1 MGNTGSLNA
10 SDQPVN
16 ARVLVIVQNLP
27 VPLDRRVWLECQAL
41 KASGYDVAVIC
52 PKGPGDPDYHEIDG
66 IRIHKYDPPPVAEG
80 FSGFAVE
87 FTYCWFA
94 TARRAIREWRGQ
106 PFDVI
111 QACNPPDTYW
121 ALALPF
127 KLLGARFVF
136 DQHDLNPELFL
147 SRFGEPTTLAGKAQ
161 LGGLRWLE
169 RMTYRTADHVISTNE
184 SYARIARERG
194 QKTADQ
200 VTVVRS
206 GPNTSTMRP
215 VVSDVMPQF
224 NGKHVLAYLGIMG
237 PQDGVDLVLT
247 AMDLIVHK
255 HARTDVHVV
264 LMGFGDCLEDLK
276 KQATELNLDEFVTF
290 TGRVT
295 PPEIADYLSVA
306 EVGLCPDPKNPLND
320 ISTMNKTMEYMS
332 YALPVVSFDL
342 HETRYSAKDCAIY
355 VESGDIEGFAQATID
370 LIDNPERR
378 AELGVIARQRV
389 SAELDWEP
397 QSRAYISVFD
407 RLFGVARQYSTTWP
421 GVDRRKSDIGSGADA
436 KGRRRINLRDSQA
449 VRRFAS
455 ERHDHAKVLEDLRD

>member
-1 MGNTGSLNA
+1 MNSGGDTSA
-10 SDQPVN
+10 SDSRIH

-41 KASGYDVAVIC
+41 KAAGYDVAVIC
-52 PKGPGDPDYHEIDG
+52 PKGPGDPSYHEIDG
-66 IRIHKYDPPPVAEG
+66 VRIHKYDPPPVAEG

-94 TARRAIREWRGQ
+94 TFRRAIREWRGQ

-147 SRFGEPTTLAGKAQ
+147 SRFGEPTSMAGKAQ

-194 QKTADQ
+194 HKSMDE

-215 VVSDVMPQF
+215 VVSEVMHQF
-224 NGKHVLAYLGIMG
+224 TGRHVLAYLGIMG
-237 PQDGVDLVLT
+237 PQDGVDLVLE

-255 HARTDVHVV
+255 YERTDVHAV
-264 LMGFGDCLEDLK
+264 LMGFGDCLDDLK
-276 KQATELNLDEFVTF
+276 RQCTELGLDPYVTF

-295 PPEIADYLSVA
+295 PPEIADYLSAA

-342 HETRYSAKDCAIY
+342 HETRYSAQDAAVY
-355 VESGDIEGFAQATID
+355 VTPGDIDGFARATIE
-370 LIDNPERR
+370 LIDDPDRR
-378 AELGVIARQRV
+378 AEIGRASCRERV
-389 SAELDWEP
+389 
-397 QSRAYISVFD
+397 
-407 RLFGVARQYSTTWP
+407 
-421 GVDRRKSDIGSGADA
+421 
-436 KGRRRINLRDSQA
+436 
-449 VRRFAS
+449 
-455 ERHDHAKVLEDLRD
+455 

>member
-1 MGNTGSLNA
+1 MTLPSSA
-10 SDQPVN
+10 QRAPVT
-16 ARVLVIVQNLP
+16 RTTTKL
-27 VPLDRRVWLECQAL
+27 R
-41 KASGYDVAVIC
+41 ASGSINTTHRRSQKVLA
-52 PKGPGDPDYHEIDG
+52 GSQSNSH
-66 IRIHKYDPPPVAEG
+66 
-80 FSGFAVE
+80 
-87 FTYCWFA
+87 
-94 TARRAIREWRGQ
+94 TAGLLPLGGQ
-106 PFDVI
+106 SE
-111 QACNPPDTYW
+111 TYW

-147 SRFGEPTTLAGKAQ
+147 SRFGEPTTIAGKAQ

-194 QKTADQ
+194 RKTSAQ

-206 GPNTSTMRP
+206 GPNTSAMRP
-215 VVSDVMPQF
+215 VVSDVAHQF
-224 NGKHVLAYLGIMG
+224 DGKHVLAYLGIMG
-237 PQDGVDLVLT
+237 PQDGVDLVLE

-255 HARTDVHVV
+255 HGRSDVHAV
-264 LMGFGDCLEDLK
+264 LMGFGDCLDDLK
-276 KQATELNLDEFVTF
+276 KQATELKLDDFVTF

-295 PPEIADYLSVA
+295 PPEIADYLSAA

-342 HETRYSAKDCAIY
+342 HETRYSAEDCAIY
-355 VESGDIEGFAQATID
+355 VEPGDIDAFARETIALMD
-370 LIDNPERR
+370 DPDRR

-389 SAELDWEP
+389 AAELDWEP

-407 RLFGVARQYSTTWP
+407 RLFGVDRQYSTTWP
-421 GVDRRKSDIGSGADA
+421 SVDRRKRDVGSGADA
-436 KGRRRINLRDSQA
+436 QGRRRINLRDSRA
-449 VRRFAS
+449 VRQFAAN
-455 ERHDHAKVLEDLRD
+455 RHDNAKVLEDLTD

>member
-1 MGNTGSLNA
+1 MVSAGSDA
-10 SDQPVN
+10 AGDHVVN

-41 KASGYDVAVIC
+41 KAAGYDVAVIC
-52 PKGPGDPDYHEIDG
+52 PKGPGDPDYHEIEG
-66 IRIHKYDPPPVAEG
+66 IRIHKYDPPPIAEG
-80 FSGFAVE
+80 FTGFAVE

-194 QKTADQ
+194 RKSTQE

-206 GPNTSTMRP
+206 GPNTATMRP
-215 VVSDVMPQF
+215 VVSDVSAQF
-224 NGKHVLAYLGIMG
+224 DGKHVVAYLGIMG
-237 PQDGVDLVLT
+237 PQDGVDLVLE

-255 HARTDVHVV
+255 YGREDIHAV

-276 KQATELNLDEFVTF
+276 KQATELELNDFVTF

-295 PPEIADYLSVA
+295 PAEIADYLSAA
-306 EVGLCPDPKNPLND
+306 EVGLGPDPKNPLND

-332 YALPVVSFDL
+332 YALPVVTFDL
-342 HETRYSAKDCAIY
+342 HETRYSAMDCAVY
-355 VESGDIEGFAQATID
+355 VEPGDVDAFARETIA
-370 LIDNPERR
+370 LIDDPERR
-378 AELGVIARQRV
+378 AKLGVIARQRV
-389 SAELDWEP
+389 AAELDWEP
-397 QSRAYISVFD
+397 QSRAYVSVFD
-407 RLFGVARQYSTTWP
+407 RLFNVTRKYGTSWP
-421 GVDRRKSDIGSGADA
+421 SVDRRQRDVGSGSDT
-436 KGRRRINLRDSQA
+436 KGRRRVDLRDPGA

-455 ERHDHAKVLEDLRD
+455 KRHDMERVLEDVTD

>member
-1 MGNTGSLNA
+1 MNSGGMPPT
-10 SDQPVN
+10 SDGLVHG
-16 ARVLVIVQNLP
+16 RVLMIVQNLP

-41 KASGYDVAVIC
+41 KAAGYDVAVVC

-80 FSGFAVE
+80 FTGFAIE

-136 DQHDLNPELFL
+136 DQLDLNPELFL
-147 SRFGEPTTLAGKAQ
+147 SRFGEPQSLAQKAQ
-161 LGGLRWLE
+161 FRGLQWLE

-194 QKTADQ
+194 KKTSAE

-206 GPNTSTMRP
+206 GPNTLTMRP
-215 VVSDVMPQF
+215 VISAVSDQF
-224 NGKHVLAYLGIMG
+224 EGKHVLAYLGIMG
-237 PQDGVDLVLT
+237 PQDGVDLVLE
-247 AMDLIVHK
+247 ALDLIVHK
-255 HARTDVHVV
+255 YGRKDVHAV
-264 LMGFGDCLEDLK
+264 LMGFGDCLDDLK
-276 KQATELNLDEFVTF
+276 RQSTELELDEFVTF

-295 PPEIADYLSVA
+295 PPEIADYLSAA

-342 HETRYSAKDCAIY
+342 HETRYSAQECAIFIQP
-355 VESGDIEGFAQATID
+355 GDIDGFARATID
-370 LIDNPERR
+370 LIDSPDRR
-378 AELGVIARQRV
+378 AELGLMARERV

-407 RLFGVARQYSTTWP
+407 RMFGVARKYSTTWP
-421 GVDRRKSDIGSGADA
+421 ATDRRKRDEGPGLDP
-436 KGRRRINLRDSQA
+436 KGRRRINLRDRTA
-449 VRRFAS
+449 LRTFAAT
-455 ERHDHAKVLEDLRD
+455 RHDRALELEQLTD